1 MGLLIGLLTLP
12 VSGPIRGTIWV
23 AEQVRAAAERSWFD
37 EAAIRRELADLDER
51 HRAGEIDDEEHEE
64 AADALIDR
72 LLEAAAARERG
83 VDLADEEDEAD
94 VVEVDEVAAG
104 EEDGDA

>member
-37 EAAIRRELADLDER
+37 EAAIRR
-51 HRAGEIDDEEHEE
+51 EIDDEEHEE